1 MSSPLNFS
9 QTALNKG
16 AEIFARYQ
24 NQYRINQQS
33 DRKSN
38 DGISTTSNIDENGNK
53 KNLLSMDSKIKR
65 SKPADMRKIDKIAE
79 SLRSASNST
88 VKTVQSPESK
98 QLLPAHT
105 HLPSLMLKT
114 PPFGNLSH
122 RFTAASTSD
131 DTSYKGQLENL
142 VNMREHQHHP
152 ASPFLPSD
160 MIAPDP
166 SAAAPPT
173 ALTTTPKTPNSKIYA
188 TCFICHKQL
197 SNQYNL
203 RVHLETHQNVR

>member
-9 QTALNKG
+9 QSALNKG

-24 NQYRINQQS
+24 NQYRINQQA

-38 DGISTTSNIDENGNK
+38 DSISTTSNIDENGNK
-53 KNLLSMDSKIKR
+53 KNLLSIDNKMKKSK
-65 SKPADMRKIDKIAE
+65 STDMRKIDKIAE
-79 SLRSASNST
+79 NLRSASNSAA
-88 VKTVQSPESK
+88 KTVQSSEAK

-105 HLPSLMLKT
+105 HLPSLMLKS

-122 RFTAASTSD
+122 RFSTASTSD
-131 DTSYKGQLENL
+131 DTSYKGTLENL
-142 VNMREHQHHP
+142 VNLREHQHH
-152 ASPFLPSD
+152 ATSPFLSTE
-160 MIAPDP
+160 IISPDA
-166 SAAAPPT
+166 SIVTPPT
-173 ALTTTPKTPNSKIYA
+173 TLAPAPKTPNSKIYA